1 MLQEELKKKNIV
13 ISLQVFEPND
23 LSIGW
28 EVQSIIDNPDI
39 FDNFYSKYPLS
50 HIVKIEDYYLYL
62 LSLKLQSLANS
73 ISRINSEEHKEIV
86 ANICAAATES
96 VQNVSVGEVV
106 KYINNNTQEIFES
119 EHSSPDIRAVTIDLI
134 SKYNRGIGR
143 EVFIYLCKTHSYFFI
158 ERFENFESVFDQDL
172 ELFKVLFP
180 LETFEKY
187 YPYRI
192 NEVFEIW
199 FHIIMKGNA
208 TLKDYINSI
217 IPAIFDKMVIL
228 ATTATLDNV
237 IRIEGPIRKFHYFLK
252 KIYNP
257 LANKFSPHAKA
268 VEQLVS
274 QSINEHGYTFKYEIP
289 VGKMIEEW
297 KKTDHG
303 EIRLLMITHILTRSN
318 NNYDFSSNLSEKTP
332 SKSVIIDIVSTNIPT
347 DSYYTVSHQQN
358 LEIISSLETGMISG
372 ILNNPETKEDYYGL
386 VYSAITFIAEQ
397 MSAVEEGLIQD
408 AEMLLTM
415 IQLIIDNR
423 EAEEKILQSLCYSAS
438 IFICTY
444 IEKIL
449 RFLYIDITKER
460 FYVPA
465 NRATLGELLTVDN
478 KDILRIFGEHHIK
491 GLSFFLLQ
499 TPQKGI
505 GRNIRNNLAHWSCIS
520 VNELTPIFVARL
532 IWIFTDI
539 LNTVFWFYLKGTEE
553 VSTNDQL

>member
-13 ISLQVFEPND
+13 ISLRVFEPND

-158 ERFENFESVFDQDL
+158 ERFENFESAFDQDL

-192 NEVFEIW
+192 NEVFEKW

-268 VEQLVS
+268 VEQ
-274 QSINEHGYTFKYEIP
+274 P
-289 VGKMIEEW
+289 
-297 KKTDHG
+297 
-303 EIRLLMITHILTRSN
+303 
-318 NNYDFSSNLSEKTP
+318 
-332 SKSVIIDIVSTNIPT
+332 
-347 DSYYTVSHQQN
+347 
-358 LEIISSLETGMISG
+358 
-372 ILNNPETKEDYYGL
+372 
-386 VYSAITFIAEQ
+386 
-397 MSAVEEGLIQD
+397 
-408 AEMLLTM
+408 
-415 IQLIIDNR
+415 
-423 EAEEKILQSLCYSAS
+423 
-438 IFICTY
+438 
-444 IEKIL
+444 
-449 RFLYIDITKER
+449 
-460 FYVPA
+460 PA
-465 NRATLGELLTVDN
+465 
-478 KDILRIFGEHHIK
+478 
-491 GLSFFLLQ
+491 
-499 TPQKGI
+499 
-505 GRNIRNNLAHWSCIS
+505 C
-520 VNELTPIFVARL
+520 
-532 IWIFTDI
+532 
-539 LNTVFWFYLKGTEE
+539 
-553 VSTNDQL
+553 